1 MNSKYISSKLLTIF
15 IEKNS
20 LDRLAYYVAI
30 KKAHKSGTTLSI
42 TKLSKQVGCSYNSL
56 KFHLDLFES
65 LNLLSIS
72 DNKLYFTSTKKLIWK
87 RKTKRIQPQN
97 KVVKRK
103 LYLHFKND
111 QVKELKKEIREF
123 ILLNSLFRQGLV
135 QKKQHKA
142 VPLQHAGI
150 SAKRLGQKINRSI
163 STGQRLI
170 TRMAKNNIIK
180 VTPKFVQMQ
189 DSTLF
194 EFRRLRENFLIP
206 QHCKF
211 NNGLIWRQIYSE
223 MEIVVPKVSIKIAEH
238 EFVGPIVTLKTESY
252 TIKVQDSFTGGL
264 HLSQPQGYF
273 NKKYLKKKGMTPKQI
288 KEIFVKEAMCVYS
301 DKDKYPTHLMSF
313 KTLNQIQGGIA

>member
-15 IEKNS
+15 LEKNS

-56 KFHLDLFES
+56 KFHLDLFQDWK
-65 LNLLSIS
+65 LLSIS
-72 DNKLYFTSTKKLIWK
+72 DNKLYFVSTQKLTWK

-103 LYLHFKND
+103 LYLKFENT
-111 QVKELKKEIREF
+111 QVKDLKKEIREF
-123 ILLNSLFRQGLV
+123 ILLNSLYRQGLV

-180 VTPKFVQMQ
+180 VTPKFVEMQ
-189 DSTLF
+189 ESTLF
-194 EFRRLRENFLIP
+194 EFRQLRENFLIP

-211 NNGLIWRQIYSE
+211 NNGLIWRQTYSE
-223 MEIVVPKVSIKIAEH
+223 MEIMAPKVTVQPQRH
-238 EFVGPIVTLKTESY
+238 EFLGDIVIVKKESY

-264 HLSQPQGYF
+264 HLSQPKGYF
-273 NKKYLKKKGMTPKQI
+273 NKKYLKRKGMTPKQI

-313 KTLNQIQGGIA
+313 KTLNQIQGGVA

>member
-1 MNSKYISSKLLTIF
+1 
-15 IEKNS
+15 

-30 KKAHKSGTTLSI
+30 KKAHKSGSTLSI
-42 TKLSKQVGCSYNSL
+42 SKLSKQIGCSYNSL

-65 LNLLSIS
+65 LKLLSIS
-72 DNKLYFTSTKKLIWK
+72 DNRLYFTSTQKLIWK
-87 RKTKRIQPQN
+87 RRTKRIQPQN

-135 QKKQHKA
+135 QKKQQKA
-142 VPLQHAGI
+142 LPLKHAGI
-150 SAKRLGQKINRSI
+150 SAKSLGKKINRSI

-180 VTPKFVQMQ
+180 VTPKFEIVQEE
-189 DSTLF
+189 TTIF

-206 QHCKF
+206 QHCRF
-211 NNGLIWRQIYSE
+211 NNKIIWKQTYSE
-223 MEIVVPKVSIKIAEH
+223 MEVVATINSVKIKTH
-238 EFVGPIVTLKTESY
+238 EVLGGTIEIKREPY
-252 TIKVQDSFTGGL
+252 TIKVKDSFAGGL
-264 HLSQPQGYF
+264 HLSQPKGYF
-273 NKKYLKKKGMTPKQI
+273 NKRYLKKKGVTPKQI
-288 KEIFVKEAMCVYS
+288 KEIFVREAICVYS

-313 KTLNQIQGGIA
+313 KTLLKKQNSVA